1 MCGRYA
7 LHASP
12 EVIALQFGLGSVPSL
27 SPRYNIAPTTRVLIV
42 RDDGGGRGAAMVKW
56 GLVPRW
62 AKDPSVGARMN
73 NARAETVA
81 EKPSFRDA
89 FRRRRCLIPASGF
102 YEWKLEHGL
111 KQPYYFRPAAGGLLA
126 FAGLWERWEGP
137 GGPLETCA
145 VLTTEANAVMAPI
158 HERMPVILDPSSC
171 GDWLSGNGP
180 LQPLLVPCPPAVL
193 SVHRVSRAVNDA
205 RRDDPGLVDPE
216 RGM

>member
-12 EVIALQFGLGSVPSL
+12 EVVALQFGLAAVPAFT
-27 SPRYNIAPTTRVLIV
+27 PRYNIAPTAQVLVV
-42 RDDGGGRGAAMVKW
+42 RDDGATFVKW

-62 AKDPSVGARMN
+62 AKDVKGNPPTGAGMN

-81 EKPSFRDA
+81 EKPSFREA

-102 YEWKLEHGL
+102 YEWKLEGKL
-111 KQPYYFRPAAGGLLA
+111 KQPYYIHPAAGGLFA

-145 VLTTEANAVMAPI
+145 VITTEPNAVMAPI
-158 HERMPVILDPSSC
+158 HERMPVILEPADYER
-171 GDWLSGNGP
+171 WLLGTGP
-180 LQPLLVPCPPAVL
+180 LQPLLVPCAPARIAA
-193 SVHRVSRAVNDA
+193 HRVSRAVNDA
-205 RRDDPGLVDPE
+205 RRDDPGLVEPE
-216 RGM
+216 AG